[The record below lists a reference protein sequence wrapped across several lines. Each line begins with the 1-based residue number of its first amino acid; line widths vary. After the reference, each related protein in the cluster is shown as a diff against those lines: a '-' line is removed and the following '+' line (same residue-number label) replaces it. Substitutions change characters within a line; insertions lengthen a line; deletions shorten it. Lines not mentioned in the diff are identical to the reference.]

1 MGLRVQD
8 DSSWRSFAELLT
20 HLRMPLFT
28 FLSGFVY
35 AYRPIRPS
43 QERHS
48 PKKLLRLWVPLMTV
62 STVYLLL
69 QQVAPDVNW
78 RRPWSEMWRI
88 YFVPMRTS
96 GFFRLSYDLRAR
108 RWAGS
113 FRGHAEI
120 LRLFIVLA
128 GALVLH
134 FFVVIYPS
142 IYSSNQAAL
151 SAAVL
156 HRGLGRKSFPVPRCN
171 GRRSNM
177 FVWLSSWC

>member
-1 MGLRVQD
+1 
-8 DSSWRSFAELLT
+8 
-20 HLRMPLFT
+20 
-28 FLSGFVY
+28 
-35 AYRPIRPS
+35 
-43 QERHS
+43 
-48 PKKLLRLWVPLMTV
+48 MTV

-78 RRPWSEMWRI
+78 RRPWSEMWQI
-88 YFVPMRTS
+88 YFMPYAHFWFLQAIILIFALVGGLDRFGAMRKFS
-96 GFFRLSYDLRAR
+96 GYS
-108 RWAGS
+108 
-113 FRGHAEI
+113 
-120 LRLFIVLA
+120 IVLA

-142 IYSSNQAAL
+142 IYSSNQAL
-151 SAAVL
+151 YAAVL